1 MARKFVLSAAHCV
14 ENAPLEF
21 KPEET
26 EVRIGVHRLDKT
38 FDDGEIYNRF
48 INVKKITPHP
58 NYDRYAFDY
67 YYYAFDIVI
76 LELEGS
82 IDIEKYTPACLP
94 LFSEGNKFDGKLIT
108 SVGWGKTSVKQKERH
123 QNEPYKVETTIARPD
138 ECPFSSL
145 DPSIICSGVLEIPV
159 PARSSLAPTPRVLRK
174 GSSIDEDTTHI
185 LQVASNRS
193 FSWPHNIARLNPW
206 LSRGS
211 EKCLLPELSSRT
223 CSELDWH
230 TCDSGA

>member
-14 ENAPLEF
+14 RAGEDALQEF
-21 KPEET
+21 KAELIA
-26 EVRIGVHRLDKT
+26 VRIGVHRLDKT
-38 FDDGEIYNRF
+38 FDDGQIYNRF
-48 INVKKITPHP
+48 INVKEIIP
-58 NYDRYAFDY
+58 NPN
-67 YYYAFDIVI
+67 AFDIVI

-82 IDIEKYTPACLP
+82 IDIEKFTPACLP

-108 SVGWGKTSVKQKERH
+108 SVGWGKTSVKQKESH
-123 QNEPYKVETTIARPD
+123 QKEPYKVETTIARPD

-223 CSELDWH
+223 CPELNWY